1 MCHGTPH
8 GSVGWHGF
16 AEVGGCCCG
25 GQGMRRRFFSKDE
38 RLARLRDYLDNL
50 RAEAQQVER
59 AIQELEAS
67 K

>member
-1 MCHGTPH
+1 
-8 GSVGWHGF
+8 
-16 AEVGGCCCG
+16 
-25 GQGMRRRFFSKDE
+25 MRRRFFSKDE